1 MLNSLYFRYDKGEKA
16 YIYEQN
22 LKSAPGHVF
31 CFYIYSDGE
40 WFIRVY
46 DGYGNTSHYQDVLRD
61 LVDSSPTEYRQAMRI
76 RREVEQIMTWLTV
89 QRVITGHVIEKT
101 IYITD
106 DGQEF
111 EDEFEAKAHEASS
124 FIDSIQVKFM
134 RKNGTRANYEDI
146 NETDIIMIYEV
157 SEDDLDN
164 LAHFLSHDIG
174 YDLRDELKPHT
185 VIYWDEDN
193 EEWTTWDEESESRLQ
208 LFKTLKS
215 LDKEVKAHNG
225 RT

>member
-1 MLNSLYFRYDKGEKA
+1 M
-16 YIYEQN
+16 
-22 LKSAPGHVF
+22 
-31 CFYIYSDGE
+31 
-40 WFIRVY
+40 
-46 DGYGNTSHYQDVLRD
+46 
-61 LVDSSPTEYRQAMRI
+61 
-76 RREVEQIMTWLTV
+76 
-89 QRVITGHVIEKT
+89 IEKT